1 MANLGNALSNQ
12 ITNRNFLSTGGFK
25 FVLNRVP
32 KVTFFS
38 NEAGIPGITLGTSN
52 QPSYLKDLD
61 IPGDKI
67 EFDDFRLRFLV
78 DENLE
83 NYMQIQKWIRGLGY
97 PESLKEIFDLQNEP
111 PTIDNRNSK
120 MMNIYSDGS
129 LVVLNSNYNPQFKI
143 IFEDMFPYALSSLDF
158 NAQETDIE
166 YFTAE
171 VSFKY
176 TVYYIT
182 DMKGNRL

>member
-1 MANLGNALSNQ
+1 MANVANALSSQ

-25 FVLNRVP
+25 FVLNRIP

-38 NEAGIPGITLGTSN
+38 NEAEIPSLDLGVAT
-52 QPSYLKDLD
+52 QPTYLKDIDL
-61 IPGDKI
+61 PGDKI
-67 EFDDFRLRFLV
+67 RFGDFRLRFLV

-83 NYMQIQKWIRGLGY
+83 NYMQVQKWIRGLGY
-97 PESLKEIFDLQNEP
+97 PESLKEIFDLQDEP
-111 PTIDNRNSK
+111 TGVKNQQSTFENV
-120 MMNIYSDGS
+120 YSDGT
-129 LVVLNSNYNPQFKI
+129 LVVLNSSYNPQFKVV
-143 IFEDMFPYALSSLDF
+143 FEDMFPYVLSSLSF
-158 NAQETDIE
+158 NAQETDTQ

-176 TVYYIT
+176 TIYYIT

>member
-38 NEAGIPGITLGTSN
+38 NEAGIPGLNLGVSN

-129 LVVLNSNYNPQFKI
+129 LVVLNSNYSPQFKV

-158 NAQETDIE
+158 NAQETDTE